1 MANAEENP
9 VPSDYVVITIDIDNC
24 PMAEIP
30 LAEIYDPNTSLLLD
44 DYHNVIRGYV
54 VQQLE
59 DTTWLTDS
67 TTSVLLDAGFGMY
80 HIRDRGVVLS
90 LRKPALQRLVSE
102 RIAQRDRPEASI
114 FVPLLIRFLLPDV
127 DLPRPP
133 RTSVSS
139 GSSTSRASPGP
150 SDEGTNPPL
159 EPPTVTVPPTI
170 TTMPPIMED
179 VQTPA
184 LPEIRTAV
192 EGANT
197 MPTNPATFRGI
208 PVDTRHVTDTRPG
221 HYQPHRDPFGTTTP
235 RPNPARPLFDSATTT
250 RTNALVRTPTR
261 NHPYSAEVTFGA
273 ETFEEYMSQFMYAEV
288 KFKDFRKA
296 IIPKFD
302 SLKQDSFVHWY
313 KMFCSTCLQWGVW
326 CPPYESAQ
334 EDNIYGAWWMLLP
347 ASVRTVD
354 RFMSGLIYSALILEK
369 TFPEGSKEISAVEG
383 CPPNAG
389 YHALYALLRLH
400 HPLLHSVFSTANV
413 IPRQRRSESFS
424 LYTRRLQDFMARE
437 RLATRTYTESEA
449 LDLAVRNLLPDW
461 ASEIRRMVERDKRNG
476 PVGTMPFK
484 LTMPQLATTFVEYA
498 AEIGRDAPVTGH
510 GHATASRHSTI
521 RRIEA
526 SPTQTSAALVSTD
539 DALGDDEIDLIV
551 RAISQNQASS
561 SVCLGCQQPG
571 HTLEQCNRFVDYI
584 VAESLAQR
592 HPQLKAQVALSHR
605 QFRTRLTSAGSR
617 DTLSTARTVRSLQ
630 MDGATIATATSS
642 ITSPTGVVAPV
653 DELDDA
659 GYQQHAIHVH
669 DGDDV
674 DEDFEA
680 YFSTPTVNSV
690 SITVATDSPL
700 PPADTVSLFDMPDAT
715 DKFLLRRLAATCDDK
730 SASSFAHADNGSM
743 ACTTDELGLLFSY
756 RPLSA
761 RASVRLYDAGHH
773 AHRPIGVGFLR
784 IPVDHRGIQGGAT
797 SLFVRTYY
805 TPTIPGIII
814 SHSAISKQLGTAGYH
829 MASFCDTAGY
839 IRFPHRLRRCQDIFV
854 LLQPTNKRGGLT
866 FTEALLVP
874 TPAERSS
881 PLPMTSLINR
891 LCTDHTTRPASERLL
906 DPTDGM
912 ECHLCHNPPGT
923 DFR

>member
-1 MANAEENP
+1 MTNAEGNP
-9 VPSDYVVITIDIDNC
+9 VPSDYVVITIDIDDC

-30 LAEIYDPNTSLLLD
+30 LAEVFDPNTSLLLD

-59 DTTWLTDS
+59 DTTWLTDV
-67 TTSVLLDAGFGMY
+67 TTPILLDAGFGMY
-80 HIRDRGVVLS
+80 YSRDRGVVLS
-90 LRKPALQRLVSE
+90 LRKPALQRLISE
-102 RIAQRDRPEASI
+102 RISRRDRPEDSV

-127 DLPRPP
+127 DIPKPP

-139 GSSTSRASPGP
+139 SSSASRASPGP
-150 SDEGTNPPL
+150 SEEGTNPTLGTP
-159 EPPTVTVPPTI
+159 VAVVPPI
-170 TTMPPIMED
+170 VTTMPPIMED
-179 VQTPA
+179 ARTPP
-184 LPEIRTAV
+184 PET
-192 EGANT
+192 GATIGGSTTGGN
-197 MPTNPATFRGI
+197 NATFRGI
-208 PVDTRHVTDTRPG
+208 PIDTQSVTDTRPG
-221 HYQPHRDPFGTTTP
+221 HYQTPRDPFGNATQ
-235 RPNPARPLFDSATTT
+235 RPHPTRPMFDSATTA

-302 SLKQDSFVHWY
+302 SSKQDSFVHWY
-313 KMFCSTCLQWGVW
+313 KLFCSTCLQWGVW

-334 EDNIYGAWWMLLP
+334 EDNIYGAWWVLLP

-354 RFMSGLIYSALILEK
+354 RFMSGLIYSALILER

-461 ASEIRRMVERDKRNG
+461 GSEIRRMVERDKRSG
-476 PVGTMPFK
+476 PVGAMPFK

-498 AEIGRDAPVTGH
+498 AEIGRDAPAT
-510 GHATASRHSTI
+510 GHATGSRHQPTI
-521 RRIEA
+521 RRIES
-526 SPTQTSAALVSTD
+526 SPAQLLATPSTD
-539 DALGDDEIDLIV
+539 DALGDDEIDLVV

-561 SVCLGCQQPG
+561 AVCLGCQQPG

-605 QFRTRLTSAGSR
+605 QFRTRLSSATAR
-617 DTLSTARTVRSLQ
+617 DAASTARTVRSLQ
-630 MDGATIATATSS
+630 VDGATVATATSS
-642 ITSPTGVVAPV
+642 ITSPTGIVAPPDYDDP
-653 DELDDA
+653 DEA
-659 GYQQHAIHVH
+659 GYQQHAILVQS
-669 DGDDV
+669 GDP

-680 YFSTPTVNSV
+680 CFLTTSVNSV
-690 SITVATDSPL
+690 TIPAATDLSL
-700 PPADTVSLFDMPDAT
+700 PTAESVSMFELPAVT
-715 DKFLLRRLAATCDDK
+715 DEFLLRRLAATRDEH
-730 SASSFAHADNGSM
+730 SSSLFAHADNGSM
-743 ACTTDELGLLFSY
+743 ACTTNALDLLFSY

-773 AHRPIGVGFLR
+773 AHRPVGVGFLR
-784 IPVDHRGIQGGAT
+784 IPVDRRGVEGGAT
-797 SLFVRTYY
+797 SIFVRTYY
-805 TPTIPGIII
+805 TPSIPGIIV

-829 MASFCDTAGY
+829 MSSFCDAAGY
-839 IRFPHRLRRCQDIFV
+839 IHFPHRLRRCQDVFM
-854 LLQPTNKRGGLT
+854 LLQPTDKRGGLT

-874 TPAERSS
+874 TEAERSGA
-881 PLPMTSLINR
+881 LPTASMVNR
-891 LCTDHTTRPASERLL
+891 LCSDHTLCPASARL

-912 ECHLCHNPPGT
+912 TCDMCHNPPGS
-923 DFR
+923 DFC